1 MLKQIEFICDLCKR
15 KFESQKGLETH
26 QRQVS
31 GKCNDDEYIRKR
43 NANLRSVHKIR
54 VNKVTVA
61 IEDLIKDVEVMKNE
75 TEKLENYLEN
85 NIPDFKFVKLSEK
98 LKD

>member
-1 MLKQIEFICDLCKR
+1 MLKQKEFICDLCKR

-26 QRQVS
+26 QRQVL
-31 GKCNDDEYIRKR
+31 GKCNGDEYIRKR

-61 IEDLIKDVEVMKNE
+61 IEDLIKDIEVMKKE
-75 TEKLENYLEN
+75 TEQLENYLEN